1 MSIEELLKDNNNML
15 KQILQQL
22 GDNDNNNNNNN
33 NNNNEGLKSGGQS
46 YIDDLPDATMTATI
60 QESEDENPTNDK
72 KGGNIKRV
80 RLRRGMDSF
89 KVDPNKIGGDFSSKY
104 PDDIETNE
112 IVDEEVVVVEINKNK
127 PTKIGGNKPPK
138 VLKILSIKTNK
149 KKPKK
154 VKKVK
159 KSNKTTPV
167 KKVKKSNKTTPVKK
181 TKKTLTGYQ
190 LFMKEQM
197 PIWKKKNPKK
207 THKEAFGSI
216 AKLWK
221 LQKK

>member
-15 KQILQQL
+15 KRMLQQL
-22 GDNDNNNNNNN
+22 GGNNNNNT
-33 NNNNEGLKSGGQS
+33 EGLKSGQS
-46 YIDDLPDATMTATI
+46 YIDDLPDATMSATI
-60 QESEDENPTNDK
+60 TENENENSTNNQE
-72 KGGNIKRV
+72 GGNIKKV
-80 RLRRGMDSF
+80 RLRRGVDSF
-89 KVDPNKIGGDFSSKY
+89 KADPNKLGGDFSTRY
-104 PDDIETNE
+104 PDDIEGDENE
-112 IVDEEVVVVEINKNK
+112 ADENEEIIEINKNE

-149 KKPKK
+149 KKTKKTKKPKK
-154 VKKVK
+154 IK
-159 KSNKTTPV
+159 KSNKTKTT
-167 KKVKKSNKTTPVKK
+167 SNKTKK
-181 TKKTLTGYQ
+181 SLTGYQ

-207 THKEAFGSI
+207 THKEAFGAI

>member
-22 GDNDNNNNNNN
+22 GDNDNNNNN

-167 KKVKKSNKTTPVKK
+167 KK

>member
-22 GDNDNNNNNNN
+22 GDNDNNNNN

-154 VKKVK
+154 VKK
-159 KSNKTTPV
+159 SN
-167 KKVKKSNKTTPVKK
+167 KSNKTTPVKK

-190 LFMKEQM
+190 LFIKEQM

>member
-22 GDNDNNNNNNN
+22 GDN
-33 NNNNEGLKSGGQS
+33 NNNNEGLKSGQS

-60 QESEDENPTNDK
+60 LESEDENSTNDK

-89 KVDPNKIGGDFSSKY
+89 KVDPNKIGGDFSSQY

-127 PTKIGGNKPPK
+127 PTKIGGNNPPK

-167 KKVKKSNKTTPVKK
+167 KK
-181 TKKTLTGYQ
+181 TKKTNKSLTGYQ

>member
-15 KQILQQL
+15 KQLLQQL
-22 GDNDNNNNNNN
+22 G
-33 NNNNEGLKSGGQS
+33 NNEGLNSKQS
-46 YIDDLPDATMTATI
+46 YINDLPDATMSATI
-60 QESEDENPTNDK
+60 TESDTENSTNNQE
-72 KGGNIKRV
+72 GGNIKKV
-80 RLRRGMDSF
+80 RLRRGVDSF
-89 KVDPNKIGGDFSSKY
+89 KADPNKLGGDFSTRY
-104 PDDIETNE
+104 PDDIEGDENE
-112 IVDEEVVVVEINKNK
+112 ADENKEIVEINKNE

-154 VKKVK
+154 TKKPKKIK
-159 KSNKTTPV
+159 KSNKTKTT
-167 KKVKKSNKTTPVKK
+167 SNKTKK
-181 TKKTLTGYQ
+181 SLTGYQ

>member
-22 GDNDNNNNNNN
+22 GDNDN

-167 KKVKKSNKTTPVKK
+167 KK

-190 LFMKEQM
+190 LFIKEQM

>member
-15 KQILQQL
+15 KRMLQQL
-22 GDNDNNNNNNN
+22 GGNNN

-207 THKEAFGSI
+207 THQDAFKAI

-221 LQKK
+221 TEKK

>member
-15 KQILQQL
+15 KQLLQQL
-22 GDNDNNNNNNN
+22 G
-33 NNNNEGLKSGGQS
+33 NNEGLNSKQS
-46 YIDDLPDATMTATI
+46 YINDLPDATMSATI
-60 QESEDENPTNDK
+60 TESDTENSTNNQE
-72 KGGNIKRV
+72 GGNIKKV
-80 RLRRGMDSF
+80 RLRRGVDSF
-89 KVDPNKIGGDFSSKY
+89 KADPNKLGGDFSTRY
-104 PDDIETNE
+104 PDDIEGDENE
-112 IVDEEVVVVEINKNK
+112 ADENEEIIEINKNE

-149 KKPKK
+149 KKTKKTKKPKK
-154 VKKVK
+154 IK
-159 KSNKTTPV
+159 KSNKTKTT
-167 KKVKKSNKTTPVKK
+167 SNKTKK
-181 TKKTLTGYQ
+181 SLTGYQ

-207 THKEAFGSI
+207 THKEAFGAI

>member
-15 KQILQQL
+15 KQLLQQL
-22 GDNDNNNNNNN
+22 G
-33 NNNNEGLKSGGQS
+33 NNEGLESKQS
-46 YIDDLPDATMTATI
+46 YINDLPDATMSATI
-60 QESEDENPTNDK
+60 TESESENSTNNQE
-72 KGGNIKRV
+72 GGNIKRV
-80 RLRRGMDSF
+80 RLRRGVDSF
-89 KVDPNKIGGDFSSKY
+89 KADPNKLGGDFSTRY
-104 PDDIETNE
+104 PDDIEGDENE
-112 IVDEEVVVVEINKNK
+112 ADENEEIIEINKNE

-149 KKPKK
+149 KKTKKTKKPKK
-154 VKKVK
+154 IK
-159 KSNKTTPV
+159 KSNKTKTT
-167 KKVKKSNKTTPVKK
+167 SNKTKK
-181 TKKTLTGYQ
+181 SLTGYQ

-207 THKEAFGSI
+207 THKEAFGAI

>member
-15 KQILQQL
+15 KQLLQQL
-22 GDNDNNNNNNN
+22 G
-33 NNNNEGLKSGGQS
+33 NNEGLESKQS
-46 YIDDLPDATMTATI
+46 YINDLPDATMSATI
-60 QESEDENPTNDK
+60 TESDTENSTNNQE
-72 KGGNIKRV
+72 GGNIKRV
-80 RLRRGMDSF
+80 RLRRGVDSF
-89 KVDPNKIGGDFSSKY
+89 KADSNKLGGDFSTRY
-104 PDDIETNE
+104 PDDIET
-112 IVDEEVVVVEINKNK
+112 DEETNEETEEEIVEINKNE

-154 VKKVK
+154 TKKPKKIK
-159 KSNKTTPV
+159 KSNKTKTT
-167 KKVKKSNKTTPVKK
+167 SNKTKK
-181 TKKTLTGYQ
+181 SLTGYQ

-207 THKEAFGSI
+207 THKEAFGAI

>member
-22 GDNDNNNNNNN
+22 GDNDN

-159 KSNKTTPV
+159 KSNK
-167 KKVKKSNKTTPVKK
+167 SNKTTPVKK

-190 LFMKEQM
+190 LFIKEQM

>member
-15 KQILQQL
+15 KQLLQQL
-22 GDNDNNNNNNN
+22 G
-33 NNNNEGLKSGGQS
+33 NNEGLESKQS
-46 YIDDLPDATMTATI
+46 YINDLPDATMSATI
-60 QESEDENPTNDK
+60 TESDTENSTNNQE
-72 KGGNIKRV
+72 GGNIKRV
-80 RLRRGMDSF
+80 RLRRGVNSF
-89 KVDPNKIGGDFSSKY
+89 KADPNKLGGDFSTRY
-104 PDDIETNE
+104 PDDIEGDENE
-112 IVDEEVVVVEINKNK
+112 ADENEEIVEINKNE

-149 KKPKK
+149 KKTKKTKKPKK
-154 VKKVK
+154 IK
-159 KSNKTTPV
+159 KSNKTKTT
-167 KKVKKSNKTTPVKK
+167 SNKTKK
-181 TKKTLTGYQ
+181 SLTGYQ

-207 THKEAFGSI
+207 THKEAFGAI

>member
-1 MSIEELLKDNNNML
+1 MSIEELLKDNNDML

-22 GDNDNNNNNNN
+22 G
-33 NNNNEGLKSGGQS
+33 NNNNEGLKSKQS
-46 YIDDLPDATMTATI
+46 YIDDLPDATMSATI
-60 QESEDENPTNDK
+60 TESENENSTNNQQ
-72 KGGNIKRV
+72 GGNIKKI
-80 RLRRGMDSF
+80 RLRRGVDSF
-89 KVDPNKIGGDFSSKY
+89 KADPNKLGGDFSTRY
-104 PDDIETNE
+104 PDDTEADENE
-112 IVDEEVVVVEINKNK
+112 ADENEEIFEITKNE

-149 KKPKK
+149 KKSKK
-154 VKKVK
+154 SKKSKKIK
-159 KSNKTTPV
+159 KSNKTKTTT
-167 KKVKKSNKTTPVKK
+167 KTTSNKTTSGKK

-207 THKEAFGSI
+207 THKEAFGAI

>member
-15 KQILQQL
+15 KQLLQQL
-22 GDNDNNNNNNN
+22 G
-33 NNNNEGLKSGGQS
+33 NNEGLESKQS
-46 YIDDLPDATMTATI
+46 YINDLPDATMSATI
-60 QESEDENPTNDK
+60 TESESENSTNNQE
-72 KGGNIKRV
+72 GGNIKRV
-80 RLRRGMDSF
+80 RLRRGVDSF
-89 KVDPNKIGGDFSSKY
+89 KADPNKLGGDFSTRY
-104 PDDIETNE
+104 PDDIEEDENE
-112 IVDEEVVVVEINKNK
+112 ADENEEIIEINKNE

-149 KKPKK
+149 KKTKKTKKPKK
-154 VKKVK
+154 IK
-159 KSNKTTPV
+159 KSNKTKTT
-167 KKVKKSNKTTPVKK
+167 SNKTKK
-181 TKKTLTGYQ
+181 SLTGYQ

-207 THKEAFGSI
+207 THKEAFGAI